1 MHSVFRSNEDA
12 IRKREY
18 FGPLQMAN
26 EEQQV
31 EGSSCRKH
39 LSHDYRYPPNG
50 FSSPEVS
57 GQGLDGPQALP
68 SVQEV
73 AHSTGWATGLL
84 AGLGDH
90 KVTGENSVIQVAHA
104 RVTQLLTVG

>member
-1 MHSVFRSNEDA
+1 MHGVFRSNQDA
-12 IRKREY
+12 VRKREY
-18 FGPLQMAN
+18 FGPLQMAS

-31 EGSSCRKH
+31 GGSSCRKH
-39 LSHDYRYPPNG
+39 SHDYRYPPNG
-50 FSSPEVS
+50 FASPEVS

-68 SVQEV
+68 SLQE
-73 AHSTGWATGLL
+73 AAQSTGWATGLL

-90 KVTGENSVIQVAHA
+90 KVAGEDSVIQAARA